1 MSDNPHQIIE
11 GILDLGP
18 VMPVIVI
25 DDAKDALPLADALL
39 AGGLKTIEITLRTL
53 GTSSGAGKTLMT
65 AALCRVL
72 KRQGEQPLPFKGQ
85 NMSNNAWVDGAGGEM
100 AYSQAMQAWAAGE
113 QTERGL
119 AACEL
124 RSRPRFQKPP

>member
-39 AGGLKTIEITLRTL
+39 AGGLKTIEITLRTPAAL
-53 GTSSGAGKTLMT
+53 AAIEAIASQRPEICVGAGTVVSASLAE
-65 AALCRVL
+65 AAHRAAVPPCRLARRSSSAPTVGL
-72 KRQGEQPLPFKGQ
+72 PKRE
-85 NMSNNAWVDGAGGEM
+85 
-100 AYSQAMQAWAAGE
+100 
-113 QTERGL
+113 
-119 AACEL
+119 
-124 RSRPRFQKPP
+124 

>member
-39 AGGLKTIEITLRTL
+39 AGGLKTIEITLRTPAAL
-53 GTSSGAGKTLMT
+53 AAIKAIASQRPGICVGAGTVVSASLAE
-65 AALCRVL
+65 AAR
-72 KRQGEQPLPFKGQ
+72 R
-85 NMSNNAWVDGAGGEM
+85 AGAGFAVSPGTTPAVVEGC
-100 AYSQAMQAWAAGE
+100 AAAGLPLLPGH
-113 QTERGL
+113 RL
-119 AACEL
+119 FR
-124 RSRPRFQKPP
+124 RS